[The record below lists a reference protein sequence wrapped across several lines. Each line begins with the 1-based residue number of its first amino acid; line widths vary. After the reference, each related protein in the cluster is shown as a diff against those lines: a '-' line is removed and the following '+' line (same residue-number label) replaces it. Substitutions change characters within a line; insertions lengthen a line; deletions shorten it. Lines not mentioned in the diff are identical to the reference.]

1 MAAVVTYGLTIA
13 LLTDIIAWIILV
25 IAFVASTAAF
35 LSKNVSYQHG
45 RAVLINNIFN
55 AFNIA
60 LPVLVGVVVL
70 DEWVGIP
77 PLNITLQSIGIAII
91 MVGIIMLMAIEL
103 KLKASACKTEP
114 GAAPAAASS

>member
-1 MAAVVTYGLTIA
+1 
-13 LLTDIIAWIILV
+13 V
-25 IAFVASTAAF
+25 IAFAASTAAF

-70 DEWVGIP
+70 DEWVGVS
-77 PLNITLQSIGIAII
+77 PLNIALQSVGVAII
-91 MVGIIMLMAIEL
+91 MVGVVLLMSIEL
-103 KLKASACKTEP
+103 KLKAGACTGGSSP
-114 GAAPAAASS
+114 APLPSKKS